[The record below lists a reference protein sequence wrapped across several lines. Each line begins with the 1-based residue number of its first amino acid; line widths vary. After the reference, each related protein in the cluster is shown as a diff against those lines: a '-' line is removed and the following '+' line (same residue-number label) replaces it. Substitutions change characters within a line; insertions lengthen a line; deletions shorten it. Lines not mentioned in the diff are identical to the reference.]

1 MEEIE
6 FILVLS
12 VWKLLTQMEIVR
24 IKIKGKLLVY
34 GLDSILLWT
43 VFLSILKQS
52 TSYTIITNKNIL
64 QKVW

>member
-1 MEEIE
+1 LEEIE
-6 FILVLS
+6 YILVLS
-12 VWKLLTQMEIVR
+12 AWKLLTQVEMVR
-24 IKIKGKLLVY
+24 IKIKDKLLVY